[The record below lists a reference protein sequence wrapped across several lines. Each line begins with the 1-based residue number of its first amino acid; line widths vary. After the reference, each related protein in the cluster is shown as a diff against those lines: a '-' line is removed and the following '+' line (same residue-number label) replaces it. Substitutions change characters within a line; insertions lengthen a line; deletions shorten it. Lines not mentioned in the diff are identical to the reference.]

1 MRSLAALSLASL
13 LAAAAVAVA
22 CSSTDTTA
30 PSDDPDANLPGRAD
44 ADRPTPGPDADKPSD
59 AGADVKTAKDANGP
73 GEAGAECSFNRD
85 CQSALRCECDEST
98 GCACKLGTRGT
109 GQNGVDACDSGNQCA
124 SAVCLEGPPDAG
136 FFCTDECAGPAD
148 CPTTTLPQCTNVA
161 FVGQV
166 CTRTPPK

>member
-1 MRSLAALSLASL
+1 MRPLAAFSLASL
-13 LAAAAVAVA
+13 LTAAAVAAA

-30 PSDDPDANLPGRAD
+30 STDDPDSGLPGRSDAERPAD
-44 ADRPTPGPDADKPSD
+44 PDADKPPTD

-73 GEAGAECSFNRD
+73 GEAGADCSFNRD
-85 CQSALRCECDEST
+85 CQSALRCECDGMT
-98 GCACKLGTRGT
+98 GCACKPGTRGT

-124 SAVCLEGPPDAG
+124 SAVCLEGPPDSG
-136 FFCTDECAGPAD
+136 FFCTDECTSPAD

-166 CTRTPPK
+166 CTRKPPM